1 MMPFRTL
8 ALATLFTLA
17 CSRDRSD
24 TAADSLGSMQPT
36 RPATDTMTR
45 PPAPPDTTASTDS
58 MLTGSRITVERAVI
72 NGILW
77 GAPEEDARRL
87 LGSPQSQTTV
97 WEEALGDSSTVM
109 NYPGMTVRV
118 VEHRVVAMHCTSQ
131 SCITGDAVRVGATRS
146 ELEQV
151 YGKGQQEG
159 TTANPVLAYPF
170 TTDDSCAL
178 RFELGSGKV
187 RAIDMSCQMN

>member
-1 MMPFRTL
+1 MKPFRIL
-8 ALATLFTLA
+8 ALATLLTLA

-24 TAADSLGSMQPT
+24 TAADSLGSMQPN
-36 RPATDTMTR
+36 RPATDTMNR

-58 MLTGSRITVERAVI
+58 MLTESRITVERAVV
-72 NGILW
+72 NGLLW
-77 GAPEEDARRL
+77 GAPEADARRL
-87 LGSPQSQTTV
+87 LGAPQSQTTV
-97 WEEALGDSSTVM
+97 WEEALGDSATVM

-118 VEHRVVAMHCTSQ
+118 VEHRVVGVHCTGQ
-131 SCITGDAVRVGATRS
+131 TCITGDAVRVGAARS

-159 TTANPVLAYPF
+159 TAANPVLAYPF

-178 RFELGSGKV
+178 RFELGQGKV
-187 RAIDMSCQMN
+187 RAIDVSCQMN

>member
-1 MMPFRTL
+1 MMRFRTL
-8 ALATLFTLA
+8 ALATIFALA

-24 TAADSLGSMQPT
+24 NRADTLATITPN
-36 RPATDTMTR
+36 RP
-45 PPAPPDTTASTDS
+45 PPDTMKSAPQPDTAAPTDTS
-58 MLTGSRITVERAVI
+58 LAHSRITVERAVVS
-72 NGILW
+72 GILW
-77 GAPEEDARRL
+77 GAPEADARRL
-87 LGSPQSQTTV
+87 LGAPQSQNTV

-118 VEHRVVAMHCTSQ
+118 VEHRVVGVHCSSQ
-131 SCITGDAVRVGATRS
+131 TCITGDAVRVGATRA
-146 ELEQV
+146 EVQQV

-159 TTANPVLAYPF
+159 SAANPMLAYPF
-170 TTDDSCAL
+170 TTDNSCAL